1 MVSQEVLSRSD
12 FPGRGKVVV
21 LEPFDMLSWRSEK
34 EGDVQQSLR
43 YLRLSGLGFVKLSRL
58 EFLVIEHVGMR

>member
-1 MVSQEVLSRSD
+1 MASLKVQSQSG
-12 FPGRGKVVV
+12 FPERGKVVV

-58 EFLVIEHVGMR
+58 EFPVIEHVGMR